1 MTVLKIY
8 PTATVVVCGDSKSLM
23 HQRLLVRAG
32 SVNNRTGSTQWL
44 RATLKLGEPVNFCE
58 LRHNPFEAQAA
69 PPLVLSRYK
78 WSISHTLGNPEILR
92 KQRPILVQSL
102 LTKHFPP
109 SRLTGFFCLKKS
121 RVCQS
126 GAILALRRNHVDC
139 ASVHFKVELNVFWF
153 FLCGDDWCSGFV
165 NTTVHKITR
174 WLSFFLVDLSSIE
187 KSPRRSILCYS
198 S

>member
-109 SRLTGFFCLKKS
+109 SKLTGFFCLKKAEYV
-121 RVCQS
+121 RVVQ
-126 GAILALRRNHVDC
+126 
-139 ASVHFKVELNVFWF
+139 FWH
-153 FLCGDDWCSGFV
+153 CGEIML
-165 NTTVHKITR
+165 TVQVCTLK
-174 WLSFFLVDLSSIE
+174 WSWMYFGSFFVGMISALDLWIQPSMRLQDGSAFF
-187 KSPRRSILCYS
+187 SLTFPR
-198 S
+198 